1 MSGDPMRLVRF
12 VCVATAHRNGRTDA
26 ALTIHDGAWAFCPTG
41 GNGSGHDWRPSDG
54 LPLAEAM
61 RLIPREPPPEPL
73 PPVVTKPELT
83 RTARPR

>member
-12 VCVATAHRNGRTDA
+12 VCVATAHTNGRTDA
-26 ALTIHDGAWAFCPTG
+26 TLTIHDGAWAFCPTG
-41 GNGSGHDWRPSDG
+41 GNGTGHDWQPSDG

-61 RLIPREPPPEPL
+61 RLTPRELPPEPL